1 MGNSII
7 IQMLRAH
14 ITRLFLNKNKVLSQS
29 QENPQRYIQS
39 LCYACIIDC
48 CFFKMVKNIVKMY

>member
-14 ITRLFLNKNKVLSQS
+14 ITHYIKKSFKPEPNKKILSVVFS
-29 QENPQRYIQS
+29 RCAMLALLI
-39 LCYACIIDC
+39 AV
-48 CFFKMVKNIVKMY
+48 FFKMVKNIVKMH